1 MKKQFLFGFAL
12 VGMMV
17 SCQMEGL
24 VEKPTENAESA
35 VVFSASLAPETK
47 TYLDYDVSSGVY
59 KVKWDESDIIGVL
72 SIGADGVGN
81 FEKCNIINGVG
92 TTVAKFAGSN
102 KGEEYIAAYGA
113 WSFNPAEKSVY
124 YKIYSNQYSRLDGKN
139 VDAGLFPMYARSK
152 DERLEF
158 KNLASVL
165 KISLKGDAFIQ
176 TIKVEANDETIPMS
190 GDGDVVIGE
199 DGLPSLVMRRDSTAS
214 SSITYFDDGRRLSE
228 TAVTDFYIVLSPQNY
243 KGGLTIT
250 INSRTGSM
258 TKVIDSDVLMSRSEM
273 RAIPAFRYEE
283 QTKHEWALLSMDEN
297 NNYSLVTRLTDTDGC
312 CVAEDV
318 ELHSSQWCVFV
329 ANFDL
334 STHIGAENAGDV
346 LQPNVLSNLSF
357 NSYGLFRIAKDG
369 KYNIK
374 LFPKE
379 SKALFATS
387 ETVVC
392 ENLEAVKALPDNT
405 PVEATGIIVGVNA
418 RGFVMNISDYW
429 GNCVYVY
436 LGENGSTY
444 KPVLGNKVKVTA
456 VKKTYRNFPEI
467 SNIKSIDVLDDTEKD
482 FGYGGFYNLLSS
494 EAFQNFEIDKC
505 EYIKYKGTLVKEGIY
520 WVVKVEGSSLQGIL
534 EWPIEDLTSYQNQL
548 VLVEGWFLGNS
559 TSPSGVT
566 QRHTLLK
573 IIKTS
578 SGEGS
583 TEDVVP
589 GQDIIIGG
597 GPEKIGE

>member
-566 QRHTLLK
+566 QRHTLFK

>member
-1 MKKQFLFGFAL
+1 
-12 VGMMV
+12 MMV

-72 SIGADGVGN
+72 SIGADGVSK

-113 WSFNPAEKSVY
+113 WSFNPEEKSVY
-124 YKIYSNQYSRLDGKN
+124 YKIYSNQYYRFDGKN

-228 TAVTDFYIVLSPQNY
+228 TEVTDFYIVLPAQNY
-243 KGGLTIT
+243 KGGFTIT

-369 KYNIK
+369 KYNIR
-374 LFPKE
+374 LYPNDCRVV
-379 SKALFATS
+379 FATS

-392 ENLEAVKALPDNT
+392 ENLDAVKALPDNT

-456 VKKTYRNFPEI
+456 VKKTYRNFSEI
-467 SNIKSIDVLDDTEKD
+467 SNIKSIDVLDDTERD

>member
-1 MKKQFLFGFAL
+1 MKKQLLFGIAL
-12 VGMMV
+12 AGMMV
-17 SCQMEGL
+17 SCQREGL
-24 VEKPTENAESA
+24 VERPTENAESA

-72 SIGADGVGN
+72 SIGADGVSK
-81 FEKCNIINGVG
+81 FEKCNILNGAG
-92 TTVAKFAGSN
+92 TTMAKFAGSN
-102 KGEEYIAAYGA
+102 KGEEYIAAYGS
-113 WSFNPAEKSVY
+113 WSFNPEEKSVY

-139 VDAGLFPMYARSK
+139 VDSGLFPMYARSK
-152 DERLEF
+152 DEHLEF

-273 RAIPAFRYEE
+273 RAILPFRYED
-283 QTKHEWALLSMDEN
+283 QVKHEWSLLTPMSNGWGIVANLTESDG
-297 NNYSLVTRLTDTDGC
+297 YYVADDVTMSASNDY
-312 CVAEDV
+312 
-318 ELHSSQWCVFV
+318 VFV
-329 ANFDL
+329 ANL
-334 STHIGAENAGDV
+334 SFNLHMGGNV
-346 LQPNVLSNLSF
+346 QNNVVQPNVLSELPF
-357 NSYGLFRIAKDG
+357 NSYTTFRLAKDG

-429 GNCVYVY
+429 GNCIYVY
-436 LGENGSTY
+436 FGENGSTY

-467 SNIKSIDVLDDTEKD
+467 SSIKSIDVLDATERD
-482 FGYGGFYNLLSS
+482 FGYSGFYNLLSP
-494 EAFQNFEIDKC
+494 EDFQNIEIDKC

-534 EWPIEDLTSYQNQL
+534 EWPIGDLTSYQNQL

>member
-1 MKKQFLFGFAL
+1 M
-12 VGMMV
+12 
-17 SCQMEGL
+17 
-24 VEKPTENAESA
+24 
-35 VVFSASLAPETK
+35 
-47 TYLDYDVSSGVY
+47 
-59 KVKWDESDIIGVL
+59 
-72 SIGADGVGN
+72 
-81 FEKCNIINGVG
+81 
-92 TTVAKFAGSN
+92 
-102 KGEEYIAAYGA
+102 
-113 WSFNPAEKSVY
+113 
-124 YKIYSNQYSRLDGKN
+124 
-139 VDAGLFPMYARSK
+139 
-152 DERLEF
+152 
-158 KNLASVL
+158 
-165 KISLKGDAFIQ
+165 
-176 TIKVEANDETIPMS
+176 
-190 GDGDVVIGE
+190 
-199 DGLPSLVMRRDSTAS
+199 
-214 SSITYFDDGRRLSE
+214 
-228 TAVTDFYIVLSPQNY
+228 
-243 KGGLTIT
+243 
-250 INSRTGSM
+250 
-258 TKVIDSDVLMSRSEM
+258 
-273 RAIPAFRYEE
+273 
-283 QTKHEWALLSMDEN
+283 
-297 NNYSLVTRLTDTDGC
+297 
-312 CVAEDV
+312 
-318 ELHSSQWCVFV
+318 
-329 ANFDL
+329 
-334 STHIGAENAGDV
+334 
-346 LQPNVLSNLSF
+346 
-357 NSYGLFRIAKDG
+357 LFR
-369 KYNIK
+369 
-374 LFPKE
+374 
-379 SKALFATS
+379 SLFATS

-467 SNIKSIDVLDDTEKD
+467 SNIKSIDVLDDTERD

-534 EWPIEDLTSYQNQL
+534 EWPIEDLTPFLNQL

>member
-1 MKKQFLFGFAL
+1 MKKQILFGFAL

-17 SCQMEGL
+17 SCQREGL
-24 VEKPTENAESA
+24 VERPTENAESA

-72 SIGADGVGN
+72 SIGADGVSN
-81 FEKCNIINGVG
+81 FEKCNIINGAG

-113 WSFNPAEKSVY
+113 WSFNPEEKSVY
-124 YKIYSNQYSRLDGKN
+124 YKIYSNQYSRFDGKN

-176 TIKVEANDETIPMS
+176 TIRVEANDKTIPMS

-199 DGLPSLVMRRDSTAS
+199 DGLPSLVMRRDDAAS
-214 SSITYFDDGRRLSE
+214 SFITYLDDGRRLSE
-228 TAVTDFYIVLSPQNY
+228 TAVTDFYIVLPSQNY
-243 KGGLTIT
+243 KGGFTIT

-369 KYNIK
+369 KYNIR
-374 LFPKE
+374 LYPNDCRVV
-379 SKALFATS
+379 FATS

-436 LGENGSTY
+436 LGENGSSY
-444 KPVLGNKVKVTA
+444 KPVLGNKVKVKA

-467 SNIKSIDVLDDTEKD
+467 SSIKSIDVLDDTEKD
-482 FGYGGFYNLLSS
+482 FGYSGFYNLLSPQD
-494 EAFQNFEIDKC
+494 FQNIEIDKC

-534 EWPIEDLTSYQNQL
+534 EWPIGDLTSYQNQL